1 MNSGPLDSNASRY
14 LHELCV
20 NIPSRRVGSQGNQ
33 QATAYFKSVLQ
44 QFNFRAESQPFDCI
58 DQRLGEIRLSAGG
71 RDFEAFISPYT
82 LACDVSAD
90 LAVVATIDELD
101 TVDVHGKVLLLRGEI
116 AKEQIM
122 PKNFV
127 FYNPEEH
134 QRIYRLLEEKQP
146 AAIIS
151 ATTRNPELAG
161 AVYPFPMFEDGDF
174 DIPSAYM
181 TDVEGEKL
189 ASFAG
194 SKVSLKMDTERI
206 PSTAENISAIKG
218 NEAGKRIVVCAHI
231 DAKPGS
237 PGAVDNGG
245 GTVVLM
251 LLAELLKDYGGKKTI
266 EILALNGEDYYSVG
280 GQMEYLRRHQGRM
293 DQIELVVNLDGV
305 GFKDYPTGLSFYE
318 CSEEFKRNALAVM
331 AKYPGIEEMP
341 PWFQG
346 DHMVFVMNGVP
357 AAALTT
363 TGFMQMETGIAHTSR
378 DTIDKINPQLLA
390 ETAQFLFDLVILQAN
405 V

>member
-1 MNSGPLDSNASRY
+1 MDNKNFKIESLKY
-14 LHELCV
+14 LNFLCLNV
-20 NIPSRRVGSQGNQ
+20 PSRSVGSQGNQ
-33 QATAYFKSVLQ
+33 QATAYFKSILQ
-44 QFNFRAESQPFDCI
+44 QFNFKAESQPFDCI

-71 RDFEAFISPYT
+71 HDFEAFISPYT
-82 LACDVSAD
+82 LACDVTAE
-90 LAVVATIDELD
+90 LVVAINLDELELA
-101 TVDVHGKVLLLRGEI
+101 DVHGKILLLRGEI

-134 QRIYRLLEEKQP
+134 RRIYRLLEEKQP
-146 AAIIS
+146 AAIIT

-174 DIPSAYM
+174 DIPSAFM
-181 TDVEGEKL
+181 TDEEGERL

-194 SKVSLKMDTERI
+194 SKVNLKMDAERI

-231 DAKPGS
+231 DAKAGS

-251 LLAELLKDYGGKKTI
+251 LLAELLKDFQGKKTI

-305 GFKDYPTGLSFYE
+305 GFAGHATGLSFYE
-318 CSEEFKRNALAVM
+318 CPDEFKQKALAVM
-331 AKYPGIEEMP
+331 RKFPGIEEMQ

-346 DHMVFVMNGVP
+346 DHMVFVMNGVA

-363 TGFMQMETGIAHTSR
+363 TGFMQMETEIAHTSKDR
-378 DTIDKINPQLLA
+378 LEKIDVSLLVKA
-390 ETAQFLFDLVILQAN
+390 AHFVFELIRS
-405 V
+405 

>member
-1 MNSGPLDSNASRY
+1 MDSEPLIAKANRY
-14 LHELCV
+14 LNELCV
-20 NIPSRRVGSQGNQ
+20 KIPSRRVGSQGNQ
-33 QATAYFKSVLQ
+33 QATAFFKSILQ
-44 QFNFRAESQPFDCI
+44 EFNFKAESQPFDCI
-58 DQRLGEIRLSAGG
+58 DQRLGEIRLSTDG

-82 LACDVSAD
+82 LVCDVCTD
-90 LAVVATIDELD
+90 LVIESTIDELE
-101 TVDVHGKVLLLRGEI
+101 TVDAHGKILLLRGEI
-116 AKEQIM
+116 AKEQLM

-189 ASFAG
+189 AAFAG
-194 SKVSLKMDTERI
+194 SRVSLKMDAERI
-206 PSTAENISAIKG
+206 PSTAENISSFKG
-218 NEAGKRIVVCAHI
+218 NDAEKRIVVCAHI
-231 DAKPGS
+231 DAKAGS

-251 LLAELLKDYGGKKTI
+251 LLAELLKEYQGKKTI
-266 EILALNGEDYYSVG
+266 EILALNGEDYYSAG
-280 GQMEYLRRHQGRM
+280 GQMEYLRRHKGKM
-293 DQIELVVNLDGV
+293 GQIDLVINLDGV
-305 GFKDYPTGLSFYE
+305 GFADYPTGLSFYE
-318 CSEEFKRNALAVM
+318 CSEDFRNKALVVM
-331 AKYPGIEEMP
+331 GEYPGIEEMQ

-346 DHMVFVMNGVP
+346 DHMVFVMNSVP

-363 TGFMQMETGIAHTSR
+363 TGFMQMETEIAHTSK
-378 DTIDKINPQLLA
+378 DNLDQINVQLLVEA
-390 ETAQFLFDLVILQAN
+390 TRFLFDLITTRVA

>member
-1 MNSGPLDSNASRY
+1 MHSGSLDNTASRY
-14 LHELCV
+14 LHEICV

-44 QFNFRAESQPFDCI
+44 QFNFIAESQPFDCI

-71 RDFEAFISPYT
+71 LDFEAFISPYT
-82 LACDVSAD
+82 LACDINTE
-90 LAVVATIDELD
+90 LAVAATIDELE
-101 TVDVHGKVLLLRGEI
+101 TADVRGKILLLRGEI

-181 TDVEGEKL
+181 TDGEAEKL
-189 ASFAG
+189 AILVG
-194 SKVSLKMDTERI
+194 GKVSLKMDAERI
-206 PSTAENISAIKG
+206 PSTAENISAFIG
-218 NEAGKRIVVCAHI
+218 NEADKRIVVCAHI
-231 DAKPGS
+231 DAKPES

-245 GTVVLM
+245 GTVILL
-251 LLAELLKDYGGKKTI
+251 LLAELLKDFAGKKTI
-266 EILALNGEDYYSVG
+266 EILALNGEDYYSAG
-280 GQMEYLRRHQGRM
+280 GQMEYLRRHHGRM
-293 DQIELVVNLDGV
+293 DQIELVINLDGV
-305 GFKDYPTGLSFYE
+305 GFAGHATGLSFYE
-318 CSEEFKRNALAVM
+318 CSEEFKRNALAAM
-331 AKYPGIEEMP
+331 GKYPGIEEMQ

-378 DTIDKINPQLLA
+378 DTIDQIDVQLLA
-390 ETAQFLFDLVILQAN
+390 EAAQFLFDLITSQSN
-405 V
+405 S

>member
-1 MNSGPLDSNASRY
+1 MNSGSLESSASRY

-58 DQRLGEIRLSAGG
+58 DQRLGEIRLSGG
-71 RDFEAFISPYT
+71 GQDFEAFISPYT

-90 LAVVATIDELD
+90 LAVVATLDELETAD
-101 TVDVHGKVLLLRGEI
+101 IHGKILLLRGEI

-127 FYNPEEH
+127 FYNPKEH
-134 QRIYRLLEEKQP
+134 QHIYRLLEERQP
-146 AAIIS
+146 AAILA
-151 ATTRNPELAG
+151 ATTHNPELAG

-194 SKVSLKMDTERI
+194 SKVSLKLDAERI
-206 PSTAENISAIKG
+206 PSTAENISAFKG
-218 NEAGKRIVVCAHI
+218 IETGKRIVVCAHI

-251 LLAELLKDYGGKKTI
+251 LLAELLKDYQGKKTI

-305 GFKDYPTGLSFYE
+305 GFTDYATGLSFYE
-318 CSEEFKRNALAVM
+318 CTEEFKRNALADM
-331 AKYPGIEEMP
+331 AKYPGIEEMQ

-363 TGFMQMETGIAHTSR
+363 TGFMQMETEIAHTSR
-378 DTIDKINPQLLA
+378 DTIDRINVQLLVEA
-390 ETAQFLFDLVILQAN
+390 ARFLFDLIIN
-405 V
+405 FKN

>member
-1 MNSGPLDSNASRY
+1 MNSGSLDSSVSRY
-14 LHELCV
+14 LHEICV

-33 QATAYFKSVLQ
+33 KATAFFKSVMQ
-44 QFNFRAESQPFDCI
+44 EFNFRVESQPFNCI
-58 DQRLGEIRLSAGG
+58 DQCQGDIRLSTDG

-82 LACDVSAD
+82 LACDIRAELAIAD
-90 LAVVATIDELD
+90 TLD
-101 TVDVHGKVLLLRGEI
+101 ALETVGAHGKILLLRGEI

-174 DIPSAYM
+174 NIPSAYM

-189 ASFAG
+189 VFFAG
-194 SKVSLKMDTERI
+194 SELTLKMDAERI
-206 PSTAENISAIKG
+206 PSIAENISASKG

-231 DAKPGS
+231 DAKAGS
-237 PGAVDNGG
+237 PGTVDNGG
-245 GTVVLM
+245 GTVLLM
-251 LLAELLKDYGGKKTI
+251 LLAELLKDYQGKGTI
-266 EILALNGEDYYSVG
+266 EILALNGEDYYSAG
-280 GQMEYLRRHQGRM
+280 GQMEYLHRHQGRM
-293 DQIELVVNLDGV
+293 DQIKQVINLDGV
-305 GFKDYPTGLSFYE
+305 GFAGYKTGLSFYE
-318 CSEEFKRNALAVM
+318 CPEEFRANALAVM
-331 AKYPGIEEMP
+331 GKYPGIEEMQ

-346 DHMVFVMNGVP
+346 DHMIFVMNGVP

-363 TGFMQMETGIAHTSR
+363 TGFVQLETDIAHTTQ
-378 DTIDKINPQLLA
+378 DNVDQINVELLVEA
-390 ETAQFLFDLVILQAN
+390 ARFLFDLITSQAN
-405 V
+405 A